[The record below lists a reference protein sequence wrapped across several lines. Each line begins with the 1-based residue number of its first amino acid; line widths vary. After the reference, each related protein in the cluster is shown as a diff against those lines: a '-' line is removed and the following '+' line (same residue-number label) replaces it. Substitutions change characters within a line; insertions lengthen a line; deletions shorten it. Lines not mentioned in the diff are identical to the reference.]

1 MPAPQR
7 KPKQMVSIA
16 NDAIYANEEE
26 EIPFKPVIVRTPGQ
40 TNGDSLERFTEITMF
55 GVAMIAI
62 WTGLLGIAFAD
73 GVGEEKFMILFIG
86 GFASSAIALFM
97 VELQA
102 KKNEYQ
108 LMISQNYLLGMAF
121 F

>member
-16 NDAIYANEEE
+16 NDAIYANDED
-26 EIPFKPVIVRTPGQ
+26 EIPFKPVIVRAPGQ

-62 WTGLLGIAFAD
+62 WTCLLYTSPSPRD
-73 GVGEEKFMILFIG
+73 MRRSRMP
-86 GFASSAIALFM
+86 SSA
-97 VELQA
+97 
-102 KKNEYQ
+102 
-108 LMISQNYLLGMAF
+108 
-121 F
+121 